1 MGQKQ
6 ALLLATFLTTFGLV
20 VIGGVALRLTTPIP
34 VKGAISEVTV
44 KANSPTAVP
53 NAIMQTPD
61 PASVEAL
68 IQSREAAYQQAL
80 EQANRQLEA
89 AYSQLD
95 SVQQVQPAQAP
106 ASVPATS
113 TPTSAPTVSPGYA
126 ITAEI
131 AQNIALAVVPGA
143 TLNKSAELVAFEGN
157 PAFEVQTSGGV
168 VYVEANTGQVLY
180 NQATVPPVVVP
191 SEQQSANF
199 VPVPSVNQDDDDD
212 DEEHEER
219 DDDHEDDEQED
230 DD

>member
-6 ALLLATFLTTFGLV
+6 ALLLATFLTTFGLI
-20 VIGGVALRLTTPIP
+20 VIGGVALRLTTPTT
-34 VKGAISEVTV
+34 VKGAISEAAV
-44 KANSPTAVP
+44 KTDFTTTMP
-53 NAIMQTPD
+53 NAVMQTPD

-89 AYSQLD
+89 AYSQLNK
-95 SVQQVQPAQAP
+95 VQQVEQ
-106 ASVPATS
+106 VPVTAGVS
-113 TPTSAPTVSPGYA
+113 ATSAPAPAPSAAPAYA

-157 PAFEVQTSGGV
+157 TAYEVQTSGGV
-168 VYVEANTGQVLY
+168 VYVEANSGQVLY

-191 SEQQSANF
+191 SQQQSANF
-199 VPVPSVNQDDDDD
+199 VPAPSTIYDDDDHNEH
-212 DEEHEER
+212 EEHEE
-219 DDDHEDDEQED
+219 DGDHEED

>member
-20 VIGGVALRLTTPIP
+20 VIGGVALRLTTPP
-34 VKGAISEVTV
+34 TVKGAISEVTV
-44 KANSPTAVP
+44 KADSFTTAP
-53 NAIMQTPD
+53 NAVMQTPD
-61 PASVEAL
+61 PASVEEL

-95 SVQQVQPAQAP
+95 SVQQAQPTSAT
-106 ASVPATS
+106 SGVPATS
-113 TPTSAPTVSPGYA
+113 APASAPVVAPAYA

-131 AQNIALAVVPGA
+131 AQNIAFAVVPGA
-143 TLNKSAELVAFEGN
+143 TLNRSAELVAFEGN
-157 PAFEVQTSGGV
+157 PAYEVQTSGGV
-168 VYVEANTGQVLY
+168 VYIEANTGQVLY

-199 VPVPSVNQDDDDD
+199 VPAPSVSHDD
-212 DEEHEER
+212 DEDDREHEER
-219 DDDHEDDEQED
+219 DDDEQED

>member
-6 ALLLATFLTTFGLV
+6 ALLLATFLTTFGLI
-20 VIGGVALRLTTPIP
+20 VIGGVAFRLTTPTP
-34 VKGAISEVTV
+34 VKGTILETAV
-44 KANSPTAVP
+44 KADFVTTAPDAV
-53 NAIMQTPD
+53 MQTPD

-95 SVQQVQPAQAP
+95 TAQQVQQAP
-106 ASVPATS
+106 ATSDVPT
-113 TPTSAPTVSPGYA
+113 TSASASAPAAAPAYA

-131 AQNIALAVVPGA
+131 AQNIALSVVPGA
-143 TLNKSAELVAFEGN
+143 TLNKSAELVAFESN
-157 PAFEVQTSGGV
+157 TAYEVQTSGGV
-168 VYVEANTGQVLY
+168 VYIEANTGQVLY
-180 NQATVPPVVVP
+180 NQATVLPVVVP

-199 VPVPSVNQDDDDD
+199 VPAPSTSHDDDDD
-212 DEEHEER
+212 HEEHEEHE
-219 DDDHEDDEQED
+219 DEDDHEED